1 MFKKIFFVT
10 ALLLASLLSAKPVV
24 IASIAPVGY
33 LAKAVGGDKIEVQS
47 LANGDVHSFEPKP
60 NDMKAV
66 ATARI
71 FIAAGLEFEEAWIPR
86 FKASAK
92 NLVVVQSDAKIAKL
106 KEEHSGHADHDEE
119 HGEHNE
125 KHSGHDDHK
134 AKDDK
139 HSGHAGHAAKD
150 KHADHKAKDDKHSGH
165 AEHAKHDEKHEAHEE
180 HDEEH
185 EAHADPHVWLNPMLA
200 ITMARNISDALIA
213 MDKANK
219 DFYLKNF
226 QKLMN
231 DLLAFDESAKNEL
244 AGLKNRKFVVYH
256 PAWGY
261 FAEHYDLEQ
270 ISIERNGKEP
280 KIDEMASTVKMIK
293 DENIKVIFADPNR
306 SQKSAQVLASQTGA
320 KVELLDPL
328 GYNLLENLKIAVRA
342 IKDANSPK

>member
-1 MFKKIFFVT
+1 MFKKIFFAA
-10 ALLLASLLSAKPVV
+10 ALLLASELIAKPVV
-24 IASIAPVGY
+24 IASIAPVEY

-47 LANGDVHSFEPKP
+47 LAKGDVHSYEPKP

-66 ATARI
+66 AKARI

-92 NLVVVQSDAKIAKL
+92 NLVVVKSDAKIAKL
-106 KEEHSGHADHDEE
+106 KEEREE
-119 HGEHNE
+119 Q
-125 KHSGHDDHK
+125 
-134 AKDDK
+134 
-139 HSGHAGHAAKD
+139 
-150 KHADHKAKDDKHSGH
+150 
-165 AEHAKHDEKHEAHEE
+165 AEHDEK
-180 HDEEH
+180 H

-200 ITMARNISDALIA
+200 ITMARNISDALID

-219 DFYLKNF
+219 DFYLENF

-231 DLLAFDESAKNEL
+231 DLLAFDESAKESL

-261 FAEHYDLEQ
+261 FAAHYDLEQ
-270 ISIERNGKEP
+270 ISIERSGKEP

-306 SQKSAQVLASQTGA
+306 SQKSAQILASQTGA

-328 GYNLLENLKIAVRA
+328 GYNLLENLKIAVGA

>member
-47 LANGDVHSFEPKP
+47 LAKGDVHSYEPKP

-66 ATARI
+66 AKASL

-106 KEEHSGHADHDEE
+106 KEEHSGHAEHDEE
-119 HGEHNE
+119 
-125 KHSGHDDHK
+125 HSGHDDHK

-139 HSGHAGHAAKD
+139 HSGHAAKD
-150 KHADHKAKDDKHSGH
+150 KHAEHTGHVAKDKHAGH
-165 AEHAKHDEKHEAHEE
+165 AEHDEKHEAHEE

>member
-47 LANGDVHSFEPKP
+47 LAKGDVHSYEPKP
-60 NDMKAV
+60 DDMKAV
-66 ATARI
+66 AKARI

-92 NLVVVQSDAKIAKL
+92 NLVVVKSDAKIAKL
-106 KEEHSGHADHDEE
+106 KEEREE
-119 HGEHNE
+119 Q
-125 KHSGHDDHK
+125 
-134 AKDDK
+134 
-139 HSGHAGHAAKD
+139 
-150 KHADHKAKDDKHSGH
+150 
-165 AEHAKHDEKHEAHEE
+165 AEHDEK
-180 HDEEH
+180 H

-231 DLLAFDESAKNEL
+231 DLLAFDESAKESL

-261 FAEHYDLEQ
+261 FAAHYDLEQ
-270 ISIERNGKEP
+270 ISIERSGKEP
-280 KIDEMASTVKMIK
+280 KIDEMASTLKMIK

-306 SQKSAQVLASQTGA
+306 SQKSAQILASQTGA

-328 GYNLLENLKIAVRA
+328 GYNLLENLKIAVGA

>member
-47 LANGDVHSFEPKP
+47 LAKGDVHSYEPKP

-66 ATARI
+66 AKARI

-86 FKASAK
+86 FKASAQ

-106 KEEHSGHADHDEE
+106 KEER
-119 HGEHNE
+119 GEQ
-125 KHSGHDDHK
+125 
-134 AKDDK
+134 
-139 HSGHAGHAAKD
+139 
-150 KHADHKAKDDKHSGH
+150 
-165 AEHAKHDEKHEAHEE
+165 AEHDEK
-180 HDEEH
+180 H

-200 ITMARNISDALIA
+200 ITMARNISDALID

-219 DFYLKNF
+219 DFYLENF

-231 DLLAFDESAKNEL
+231 DLLAFDESAKESL

-261 FAEHYDLEQ
+261 FAAHYDLEQ
-270 ISIERNGKEP
+270 ISIERSGKEP
-280 KIDEMASTVKMIK
+280 KIDEMASTLKMIK

-306 SQKSAQVLASQTGA
+306 SQKSAQILASQSGA

-328 GYNLLENLKIAVRA
+328 SYNLLENLKIAVRA

>member
-1 MFKKIFFVT
+1 MLKKIFFAA
-10 ALLLASLLSAKPVV
+10 ALLLASELIAKPVV
-24 IASIAPVGY
+24 IASIAPVEY
-33 LAKAVGGDKIEVQS
+33 LAKAVGGDKIEVQI
-47 LANGDVHSFEPKP
+47 LAKGDVHSYEPKP

-66 ATARI
+66 AKARI

-92 NLVVVQSDAKIAKL
+92 NLVVVKSDAKIAKL
-106 KEEHSGHADHDEE
+106 KEER
-119 HGEHNE
+119 GEQ
-125 KHSGHDDHK
+125 
-134 AKDDK
+134 
-139 HSGHAGHAAKD
+139 
-150 KHADHKAKDDKHSGH
+150 
-165 AEHAKHDEKHEAHEE
+165 AEYDEK
-180 HDEEH
+180 H

-200 ITMARNISDALIA
+200 ITMARNISDALID

-219 DFYLKNF
+219 DFYLENF

-231 DLLAFDESAKNEL
+231 DLLAFDESAKESL

-261 FAEHYDLEQ
+261 FAAHYDLEQ
-270 ISIERNGKEP
+270 ISIERSGKEP
-280 KIDEMASTVKMIK
+280 KIDEMASTLKMIK

-306 SQKSAQVLASQTGA
+306 SQKSAQILASQTGA

-328 GYNLLENLKIAVRA
+328 GYNILENLKIAVGA

>member
-1 MFKKIFFVT
+1 MFKKIFFIT

-47 LANGDVHSFEPKP
+47 LAKGDVHSFEPKP

-66 ATARI
+66 AKASL

-106 KEEHSGHADHDEE
+106 KEEYAE
-119 HGEHNE
+119 
-125 KHSGHDDHK
+125 HDDQ
-134 AKDDK
+134 
-139 HSGHAGHAAKD
+139 
-150 KHADHKAKDDKHSGH
+150 
-165 AEHAKHDEKHEAHEE
+165 
-180 HDEEH
+180 H

-200 ITMARNISDALIA
+200 ITMARNISDALID

-231 DLLAFDESAKNEL
+231 DLLAFDKSAKNEL

-261 FAEHYDLEQ
+261 FAAHYDLEQ

-306 SQKSAQVLASQTGA
+306 SQKSAQVLASGTGA

>member
-1 MFKKIFFVT
+1 MLKKIFFAA
-10 ALLLASLLSAKPVV
+10 ALLLASELIAKPVV
-24 IASIAPVGY
+24 IASIAPVEY

-47 LANGDVHSFEPKP
+47 LAKGDVHSYEPKP

-66 ATARI
+66 AKARI

-92 NLVVVQSDAKIAKL
+92 NLVVVKSDAKIAKL
-106 KEEHSGHADHDEE
+106 KEEYAGRE
-119 HGEHNE
+119 
-125 KHSGHDDHK
+125 
-134 AKDDK
+134 AKEGK
-139 HSGHAGHAAKD
+139 HAGQ
-150 KHADHKAKDDKHSGH
+150 
-165 AEHAKHDEKHEAHEE
+165 AEHDEK
-180 HDEEH
+180 H

-200 ITMARNISDALIA
+200 ITMARNISDALID

-219 DFYLKNF
+219 DFYLENF

-231 DLLAFDESAKNEL
+231 DLLAFDESAKESL

-261 FAEHYDLEQ
+261 FAAHYDLEQ
-270 ISIERNGKEP
+270 ISIERSGKEP
-280 KIDEMASTVKMIK
+280 KIDEMASTLKMIK

-306 SQKSAQVLASQTGA
+306 SQKSAQILASQTGA

-328 GYNLLENLKIAVRA
+328 GYNLLENLKIAVGA

>member
-47 LANGDVHSFEPKP
+47 LAKGDVHSYEPKP

-66 ATARI
+66 AKASL

-119 HGEHNE
+119 HGEHE
-125 KHSGHDDHK
+125 

-139 HSGHAGHAAKD
+139 HSGHSGHAAKD
-150 KHADHKAKDDKHSGH
+150 KHADHKAKDDKHAGHAGH
-165 AEHAKHDEKHEAHEE
+165 AEHDEKHEAHEE

-200 ITMARNISDALIA
+200 ITMARNISDALID

>member
-47 LANGDVHSFEPKP
+47 LAKGDVHSYEPKP

-66 ATARI
+66 AKARI

-106 KEEHSGHADHDEE
+106 KEEHAGHADHDEE
-119 HGEHNE
+119 HGEHDE

-139 HSGHAGHAAKD
+139 HSGH
-150 KHADHKAKDDKHSGH
+150 S
-165 AEHAKHDEKHEAHEE
+165 EHAKHDEKHEAHEE

-185 EAHADPHVWLNPMLA
+185 EAHADPHVWLNPVLA
-200 ITMARNISDALIA
+200 ITMARNISDALID

-261 FAEHYDLEQ
+261 FAKHYDLEQ

>member
-1 MFKKIFFVT
+1 MLKKIFFAA
-10 ALLLASLLSAKPVV
+10 ALLLASLLNAKPVV
-24 IASIAPVGY
+24 IASIAPVEY

-47 LANGDVHSFEPKP
+47 LAKGDVHSYEPKP

-66 ATARI
+66 AKARI

-92 NLVVVQSDAKIAKL
+92 NLVVVKSDAKIAKL
-106 KEEHSGHADHDEE
+106 KEEREE
-119 HGEHNE
+119 Q
-125 KHSGHDDHK
+125 
-134 AKDDK
+134 
-139 HSGHAGHAAKD
+139 
-150 KHADHKAKDDKHSGH
+150 
-165 AEHAKHDEKHEAHEE
+165 AEHDEK
-180 HDEEH
+180 H

-200 ITMARNISDALIA
+200 ITMARNISDALID

-219 DFYLKNF
+219 DFYLENF

-231 DLLAFDESAKNEL
+231 DLLAFDESAKESL

-261 FAEHYDLEQ
+261 FAAHYDLEQ
-270 ISIERNGKEP
+270 ISIERSGKEP
-280 KIDEMASTVKMIK
+280 KIDEMASTLKMIK

-306 SQKSAQVLASQTGA
+306 SQKSAQILASQTGA

-328 GYNLLENLKIAVRA
+328 GYNLLENLKIAVGA

>member
-47 LANGDVHSFEPKP
+47 LAKGDVHSYEPKP

-66 ATARI
+66 AKASL

-106 KEEHSGHADHDEE
+106 KEEHAE
-119 HGEHNE
+119 HGEHDE
-125 KHSGHDDHK
+125 KHSGHD
-134 AKDDK
+134 
-139 HSGHAGHAAKD
+139 
-150 KHADHKAKDDKHSGH
+150 DHKAKDDKHSGH

-200 ITMARNISDALIA
+200 ITMARNISDALID

-261 FAEHYDLEQ
+261 FAKHYDLEQ

>member
-24 IASIAPVGY
+24 IASIAPVGH

-47 LANGDVHSFEPKP
+47 LAKGDVHSYEPKP

-66 ATARI
+66 AKASL

-106 KEEHSGHADHDEE
+106 KEEHSGHAEHDEG
-119 HGEHNE
+119 HGEHE
-125 KHSGHDDHK
+125 V
-134 AKDDK
+134 KDDK

-150 KHADHKAKDDKHSGH
+150 KHADHKAKDDKHAGH

-200 ITMARNISDALIA
+200 ITMARNISDALID

-261 FAEHYDLEQ
+261 FAAHYDLEQ

-328 GYNLLENLKIAVRA
+328 GYNLLENLKIAVGA

>member
-47 LANGDVHSFEPKP
+47 LAKGDVHSYEPKP

-66 ATARI
+66 AKARI
-71 FIAAGLEFEEAWIPR
+71 FIAAGLQFEEAWIPR

-106 KEEHSGHADHDEE
+106 KEEHSGHEEHDEE
-119 HGEHNE
+119 
-125 KHSGHDDHK
+125 HSGHDDHK

-139 HSGHAGHAAKD
+139 HA
-150 KHADHKAKDDKHSGH
+150 GH

-200 ITMARNISDALIA
+200 ITMARNISDALID

-219 DFYLKNF
+219 DFYLENF

>member
-1 MFKKIFFVT
+1 MLKKIFFAA
-10 ALLLASLLSAKPVV
+10 ALLLASELIAKPVV
-24 IASIAPVGY
+24 IASIAPVEY

-47 LANGDVHSFEPKP
+47 LAKGDVHSYEPKP

-66 ATARI
+66 AKARI

-92 NLVVVQSDAKIAKL
+92 NLVVVKSDAKIAKL
-106 KEEHSGHADHDEE
+106 KEER
-119 HGEHNE
+119 GEQ
-125 KHSGHDDHK
+125 
-134 AKDDK
+134 
-139 HSGHAGHAAKD
+139 
-150 KHADHKAKDDKHSGH
+150 
-165 AEHAKHDEKHEAHEE
+165 AEHDEKNG
-180 HDEEH
+180 
-185 EAHADPHVWLNPMLA
+185 AHADPHVWLNPMLA
-200 ITMARNISDALIA
+200 ITMARNISDALID

-219 DFYLKNF
+219 DFYLENF

-261 FAEHYDLEQ
+261 FAAHYDLEQ
-270 ISIERNGKEP
+270 ISIERSGKEP
-280 KIDEMASTVKMIK
+280 KIDEMASTLKMIK

-306 SQKSAQVLASQTGA
+306 SQKSAQILASQTGA

-328 GYNLLENLKIAVRA
+328 GYNLLENLKIAVGA

>member
-1 MFKKIFFVT
+1 MLKKIFFAA
-10 ALLLASLLSAKPVV
+10 ALLLASLLNAKPVV
-24 IASIAPVGY
+24 IASIAPVEY

-47 LANGDVHSFEPKP
+47 LAKGDVHSYEPKP

-66 ATARI
+66 AKARI

-92 NLVVVQSDAKIAKL
+92 NLVVVKSDAKIAKL
-106 KEEHSGHADHDEE
+106 KEER
-119 HGEHNE
+119 GEQ
-125 KHSGHDDHK
+125 
-134 AKDDK
+134 
-139 HSGHAGHAAKD
+139 
-150 KHADHKAKDDKHSGH
+150 
-165 AEHAKHDEKHEAHEE
+165 AEHDEKY
-180 HDEEH
+180 

-200 ITMARNISDALIA
+200 ITMARNISDALID

-261 FAEHYDLEQ
+261 FAAHYDLEQ
-270 ISIERNGKEP
+270 ISIERSGKEP
-280 KIDEMASTVKMIK
+280 KIDEMASTLKMIK

-306 SQKSAQVLASQTGA
+306 SQKSAQILASQTGA

-328 GYNLLENLKIAVRA
+328 GYNLLENLKIAVGA

>member
-47 LANGDVHSFEPKP
+47 LAKGDVHSYEPKP

-66 ATARI
+66 AKASL

-106 KEEHSGHADHDEE
+106 KEEHAGHDEE
-119 HGEHNE
+119 HGEHE
-125 KHSGHDDHK
+125 

-139 HSGHAGHAAKD
+139 HSGHAAKD
-150 KHADHKAKDDKHSGH
+150 KHADHKVKDDKHAGH
-165 AEHAKHDEKHEAHEE
+165 AGHAKHDEKHEAHEE

-200 ITMARNISDALIA
+200 ITMARNISDALID

-219 DFYLKNF
+219 DFYLENF

-270 ISIERNGKEP
+270 ISIERSGKEP
-280 KIDEMASTVKMIK
+280 KIDEMASTLKMIK

-306 SQKSAQVLASQTGA
+306 SQKSAQILASQTGA

-328 GYNLLENLKIAVRA
+328 GYNLLENLKIAVGA

>member
-1 MFKKIFFVT
+1 MLKKIFFAAV
-10 ALLLASLLSAKPVV
+10 LLLASELIAKPVV
-24 IASIAPVGY
+24 IASIAPVEY

-47 LANGDVHSFEPKP
+47 LAKGDVHSYEPKP

-66 ATARI
+66 AKARI

-92 NLVVVQSDAKIAKL
+92 NLVVVKSDAKIAKL
-106 KEEHSGHADHDEE
+106 KEER
-119 HGEHNE
+119 GEQTE
-125 KHSGHDDHK
+125 
-134 AKDDK
+134 
-139 HSGHAGHAAKD
+139 
-150 KHADHKAKDDKHSGH
+150 
-165 AEHAKHDEKHEAHEE
+165 HDEK
-180 HDEEH
+180 H

-200 ITMARNISDALIA
+200 ITMARNISDALID

-219 DFYLKNF
+219 DFYLENF

-231 DLLAFDESAKNEL
+231 DLLAFDESAKESL

-261 FAEHYDLEQ
+261 FAAHYDLEQ
-270 ISIERNGKEP
+270 ISIERSGKEP

-306 SQKSAQVLASQTGA
+306 SQKSAQILASQTGA

-328 GYNLLENLKIAVRA
+328 GYNLLENLKIAVGA

>member
-1 MFKKIFFVT
+1 MLKKIFFAA
-10 ALLLASLLSAKPVV
+10 ALLLASLLNAKPVV
-24 IASIAPVGY
+24 IASIAPVEY

-47 LANGDVHSFEPKP
+47 LAKGDVHSYEPKP

-66 ATARI
+66 AKARI

-92 NLVVVQSDAKIAKL
+92 NLEVVKSDAKIAKL
-106 KEEHSGHADHDEE
+106 KEEREE
-119 HGEHNE
+119 Q
-125 KHSGHDDHK
+125 
-134 AKDDK
+134 
-139 HSGHAGHAAKD
+139 
-150 KHADHKAKDDKHSGH
+150 
-165 AEHAKHDEKHEAHEE
+165 AEHDEK
-180 HDEEH
+180 H

-200 ITMARNISDALIA
+200 ITMARNISDALID

-219 DFYLKNF
+219 DFYLENF

-231 DLLAFDESAKNEL
+231 DLLAFDESAKESL

-261 FAEHYDLEQ
+261 FAAHYDLEQ
-270 ISIERNGKEP
+270 ISIERSGKEP
-280 KIDEMASTVKMIK
+280 KIDEMASTLKMIK

-306 SQKSAQVLASQTGA
+306 SQKSAQILASQTGA

-328 GYNLLENLKIAVRA
+328 GYNLLENLKIAVGA

>member
-47 LANGDVHSFEPKP
+47 LAKGDVHSFEPKP

-66 ATARI
+66 AKARI

-106 KEEHSGHADHDEE
+106 KEEHSGHSGHDEE
-119 HGEHNE
+119 
-125 KHSGHDDHK
+125 HSGHDDHK

-139 HSGHAGHAAKD
+139 HAGHAGHA
-150 KHADHKAKDDKHSGH
+150 
-165 AEHAKHDEKHEAHEE
+165 EHDEKHEAHEE

-200 ITMARNISDALIA
+200 ITMARNISDALID

>member
-1 MFKKIFFVT
+1 MLKKIFFT
-10 ALLLASLLSAKPVV
+10 AALLLASELGAKPVV
-24 IASIAPVGY
+24 IASIAPVEY

-47 LANGDVHSFEPKP
+47 LAKGDVHSYEPKP

-66 ATARI
+66 AKARI

-92 NLVVVQSDAKIAKL
+92 NLVVVKSDAKIAKL
-106 KEEHSGHADHDEE
+106 KEER
-119 HGEHNE
+119 GEQTE
-125 KHSGHDDHK
+125 
-134 AKDDK
+134 
-139 HSGHAGHAAKD
+139 
-150 KHADHKAKDDKHSGH
+150 
-165 AEHAKHDEKHEAHEE
+165 HDEK
-180 HDEEH
+180 H

-200 ITMARNISDALIA
+200 ITMARNISDALID

-219 DFYLKNF
+219 DFYLENF

-231 DLLAFDESAKNEL
+231 DLLAFDESAKESL

-261 FAEHYDLEQ
+261 FAAHYDLEQ
-270 ISIERNGKEP
+270 ISIERSGKEP
-280 KIDEMASTVKMIK
+280 KIDEMASTLKMIK

-306 SQKSAQVLASQTGA
+306 SQKSAQILASQTGA

-328 GYNLLENLKIAVRA
+328 GYNLLENLKIAVGA

>member
-47 LANGDVHSFEPKP
+47 LAKGDVHSYEPKP

-66 ATARI
+66 AKARI

-92 NLVVVQSDAKIAKL
+92 NLVVVKSDAKIAKL
-106 KEEHSGHADHDEE
+106 KEEQ
-119 HGEHNE
+119 GEQTE
-125 KHSGHDDHK
+125 
-134 AKDDK
+134 
-139 HSGHAGHAAKD
+139 
-150 KHADHKAKDDKHSGH
+150 
-165 AEHAKHDEKHEAHEE
+165 HDEK
-180 HDEEH
+180 H

-200 ITMARNISDALIA
+200 ITMARNISDALID

-219 DFYLKNF
+219 DFYLENF

-244 AGLKNRKFVVYH
+244 AELKNRKFVVYH

-261 FAEHYDLEQ
+261 FAAHYDLEQ
-270 ISIERNGKEP
+270 ISIERSGKEP
-280 KIDEMASTVKMIK
+280 KIDEMASTLKMIK

-306 SQKSAQVLASQTGA
+306 SQKSAQILASQTGA

-328 GYNLLENLKIAVRA
+328 GYNLLENLKIAVGA

>member
-1 MFKKIFFVT
+1 MLKKIFFAA
-10 ALLLASLLSAKPVV
+10 ALLLASLLNAKPVV
-24 IASIAPVGY
+24 IASIAPVEY

-47 LANGDVHSFEPKP
+47 LAKGDVHSYEPKP

-66 ATARI
+66 AKARI

-92 NLVVVQSDAKIAKL
+92 NLVVVKSDAKIAKL
-106 KEEHSGHADHDEE
+106 KEER
-119 HGEHNE
+119 GEQ
-125 KHSGHDDHK
+125 
-134 AKDDK
+134 
-139 HSGHAGHAAKD
+139 
-150 KHADHKAKDDKHSGH
+150 
-165 AEHAKHDEKHEAHEE
+165 AEHDEKNG
-180 HDEEH
+180 
-185 EAHADPHVWLNPMLA
+185 AHADPHVWLNPMLA
-200 ITMARNISDALIA
+200 ITMARNISDALID

-219 DFYLKNF
+219 DFYLENF

-231 DLLAFDESAKNEL
+231 NLLAFDESAKESL

-261 FAEHYDLEQ
+261 FAAHYDLEQ
-270 ISIERNGKEP
+270 ISIERSGKEP
-280 KIDEMASTVKMIK
+280 KIDEMASTLKMIK

-306 SQKSAQVLASQTGA
+306 SQKSAQILASQTGA

-328 GYNLLENLKIAVRA
+328 GYNLLENLKIAVGA

>member
-10 ALLLASLLSAKPVV
+10 ALLFASLLSAKPVV

-47 LANGDVHSFEPKP
+47 LAKGDVHSYEPKP

-66 ATARI
+66 AKARI

-106 KEEHSGHADHDEE
+106 KEEHAGHTEHDEE
-119 HGEHNE
+119 
-125 KHSGHDDHK
+125 HSGHDDHK

-139 HSGHAGHAAKD
+139 HSGHVAKD
-150 KHADHKAKDDKHSGH
+150 KHAEHSGH
-165 AEHAKHDEKHEAHEE
+165 VAKDKHAGHAEHDEKHEAHEE

-328 GYNLLENLKIAVRA
+328 GYNILENLKIAVRA

>member
-47 LANGDVHSFEPKP
+47 LAKGDVHSYEPKP

-66 ATARI
+66 AKASL

-106 KEEHSGHADHDEE
+106 KEEHSGHAEHDEG
-119 HGEHNE
+119 HGEHE
-125 KHSGHDDHK
+125 V
-134 AKDDK
+134 KDDK

-150 KHADHKAKDDKHSGH
+150 KHADHKVKDDKHSGH
-165 AEHAKHDEKHEAHEE
+165 AGHAEHDEKHEAHEE

-185 EAHADPHVWLNPMLA
+185 EAHADPHVWLNPVLA

>member
-1 MFKKIFFVT
+1 MLKKIFFAA
-10 ALLLASLLSAKPVV
+10 ALLLASELIAKPVV
-24 IASIAPVGY
+24 IASIAPVEY

-47 LANGDVHSFEPKP
+47 LAKGDVHSYEPKP

-66 ATARI
+66 AKARI

-92 NLVVVQSDAKIAKL
+92 NLVVVKSDAKIAKL
-106 KEEHSGHADHDEE
+106 KEERGEQVE
-119 HGEHNE
+119 HGE
-125 KHSGHDDHK
+125 
-134 AKDDK
+134 
-139 HSGHAGHAAKD
+139 
-150 KHADHKAKDDKHSGH
+150 
-165 AEHAKHDEKHEAHEE
+165 KHES
-180 HDEEH
+180 
-185 EAHADPHVWLNPMLA
+185 HADPHVWLNPMLA
-200 ITMARNISDALIA
+200 ITMARNISDALID

-219 DFYLKNF
+219 DFYLENF

-261 FAEHYDLEQ
+261 FAAHYDLEQ
-270 ISIERNGKEP
+270 ISIERSGKEP
-280 KIDEMASTVKMIK
+280 KIDEMASTLKMIK

-306 SQKSAQVLASQTGA
+306 SQKSAQILASQTGA

-328 GYNLLENLKIAVRA
+328 GYNLLENLKIAVGA

>member
-1 MFKKIFFVT
+1 MLKKIFFAA
-10 ALLLASLLSAKPVV
+10 ALLLASELGAKPVV
-24 IASIAPVGY
+24 IASIAPVEY

-47 LANGDVHSFEPKP
+47 LAKGDVHSYEPKP

-66 ATARI
+66 AKARI

-92 NLVVVQSDAKIAKL
+92 NLVVVKSDAKIAKL
-106 KEEHSGHADHDEE
+106 KEER
-119 HGEHNE
+119 GEQ
-125 KHSGHDDHK
+125 
-134 AKDDK
+134 
-139 HSGHAGHAAKD
+139 
-150 KHADHKAKDDKHSGH
+150 
-165 AEHAKHDEKHEAHEE
+165 EE
-180 HDEEH
+180 HDEKH

-200 ITMARNISDALIA
+200 ITMARNISDALID

-219 DFYLKNF
+219 DFYLENF

-231 DLLAFDESAKNEL
+231 DLLAFDESAKESL

-261 FAEHYDLEQ
+261 FAAHYDLEQ
-270 ISIERNGKEP
+270 ISIERSGKEP
-280 KIDEMASTVKMIK
+280 KIDEMASTLKMIK

-306 SQKSAQVLASQTGA
+306 SQKSAQILASQTGA

-328 GYNLLENLKIAVRA
+328 GYNLLENLKIAVGA

>member
-1 MFKKIFFVT
+1 MFKKIFFAA
-10 ALLLASLLSAKPVV
+10 ALLLASLLNAKPVI
-24 IASIAPVGY
+24 IASIAPVEY

-47 LANGDVHSFEPKP
+47 LAKGDVHSYEPKP

-66 ATARI
+66 AKARI

-92 NLVVVQSDAKIAKL
+92 NLVVVKSDAKIAKL
-106 KEEHSGHADHDEE
+106 KEEREE
-119 HGEHNE
+119 Q
-125 KHSGHDDHK
+125 
-134 AKDDK
+134 
-139 HSGHAGHAAKD
+139 
-150 KHADHKAKDDKHSGH
+150 
-165 AEHAKHDEKHEAHEE
+165 AEHDEK
-180 HDEEH
+180 H

-200 ITMARNISDALIA
+200 ITMARNISDALID

-219 DFYLKNF
+219 DFYLENF

-231 DLLAFDESAKNEL
+231 DLLAFDESAKESL

-261 FAEHYDLEQ
+261 FAKHYDLEQ

-328 GYNLLENLKIAVRA
+328 GYNLLENLKIAVGA

>member
-1 MFKKIFFVT
+1 MFKKIFFAA
-10 ALLLASLLSAKPVV
+10 ALLLASELGAKPVV
-24 IASIAPVGY
+24 IASIAPVEY

-47 LANGDVHSFEPKP
+47 LAKGDVHSYEPKP

-66 ATARI
+66 AKARI

-92 NLVVVQSDAKIAKL
+92 NLVVVKSDAKIAKL
-106 KEEHSGHADHDEE
+106 KEERGKQVE
-119 HGEHNE
+119 
-125 KHSGHDDHK
+125 
-134 AKDDK
+134 
-139 HSGHAGHAAKD
+139 
-150 KHADHKAKDDKHSGH
+150 
-165 AEHAKHDEKHEAHEE
+165 HDEK
-180 HDEEH
+180 H

-200 ITMARNISDALIA
+200 ITMARNISDALID

-219 DFYLKNF
+219 DFYLENF

-231 DLLAFDESAKNEL
+231 DLLAFDESAKESL

-261 FAEHYDLEQ
+261 FAAHYDLEQ
-270 ISIERNGKEP
+270 ISIERSGKEP
-280 KIDEMASTVKMIK
+280 KIDEMASTLKMIK

-306 SQKSAQVLASQTGA
+306 SQKSAQILASQTGA

-328 GYNLLENLKIAVRA
+328 GYNLLENLKIAVGA

>member
-47 LANGDVHSFEPKP
+47 LAKGDVHSYEPKP

-66 ATARI
+66 AKASL

-119 HGEHNE
+119 H
-125 KHSGHDDHK
+125 SGHDDHK

-139 HSGHAGHAAKD
+139 HSGHAEHAAKD
-150 KHADHKAKDDKHSGH
+150 KHADHKAKDDKHAGHAGH
-165 AEHAKHDEKHEAHEE
+165 AEHDEKHEAHEE

-185 EAHADPHVWLNPMLA
+185 EAHADPHVWLNPVLA
-200 ITMARNISDALIA
+200 ITMARNISDALID

>member
-1 MFKKIFFVT
+1 MLKKIFFAA
-10 ALLLASLLSAKPVV
+10 ALLLASELIAKPVV

-47 LANGDVHSFEPKP
+47 LAKGDVHSYEPKP

-66 ATARI
+66 AKASL

-106 KEEHSGHADHDEE
+106 KEEHSGHEEHDEE
-119 HGEHNE
+119 
-125 KHSGHDDHK
+125 HSGHDDHK

-139 HSGHAGHAAKD
+139 HAGHAGHA
-150 KHADHKAKDDKHSGH
+150 
-165 AEHAKHDEKHEAHEE
+165 EHDEKHEAHEE

-200 ITMARNISDALIA
+200 ITMARNISDALID

-219 DFYLKNF
+219 DFYLENF

-231 DLLAFDESAKNEL
+231 DLLAFDESAKESL

-261 FAEHYDLEQ
+261 FAAHYDLEQ
-270 ISIERNGKEP
+270 ISIERSGKEP
-280 KIDEMASTVKMIK
+280 KIDEMASTLKMIK

-328 GYNLLENLKIAVRA
+328 GYNLLENLKIAVGA

>member
-1 MFKKIFFVT
+1 MFKKIFFAA
-10 ALLLASLLSAKPVV
+10 ALLLASELIAKPVV

-47 LANGDVHSFEPKP
+47 LAKGDVHSFEPKP

-66 ATARI
+66 AKARI

-106 KEEHSGHADHDEE
+106 KEGHSGHAEHDEK
-119 HGEHNE
+119 HGE
-125 KHSGHDDHK
+125 HK

-139 HSGHAGHAAKD
+139 HAGH
-150 KHADHKAKDDKHSGH
+150 SG
-165 AEHAKHDEKHEAHEE
+165 HAKHDEKHEAHEE

-200 ITMARNISDALIA
+200 ITMARNISDALID

>member
-47 LANGDVHSFEPKP
+47 LAKGDVHSYEPKP

-66 ATARI
+66 AKASL

-119 HGEHNE
+119 HGEHE
-125 KHSGHDDHK
+125 

-139 HSGHAGHAAKD
+139 HSGHSGHAAKD
-150 KHADHKAKDDKHSGH
+150 KHADHKVKDDKHSGH

-280 KIDEMASTVKMIK
+280 KIDKMASTVKMIK

>member
-1 MFKKIFFVT
+1 MFKKIFFAA
-10 ALLLASLLSAKPVV
+10 ALLLASELIAKPVV
-24 IASIAPVGY
+24 IASIAPVEY

-47 LANGDVHSFEPKP
+47 LAKGDVHSYEPKP

-66 ATARI
+66 AKARI

-92 NLVVVQSDAKIAKL
+92 NLVVVKSDAKIAKL
-106 KEEHSGHADHDEE
+106 KEER
-119 HGEHNE
+119 GEQVE
-125 KHSGHDDHK
+125 R
-134 AKDDK
+134 
-139 HSGHAGHAAKD
+139 
-150 KHADHKAKDDKHSGH
+150 
-165 AEHAKHDEKHEAHEE
+165 DEK
-180 HDEEH
+180 H

-200 ITMARNISDALIA
+200 ITMARNISDALID

-231 DLLAFDESAKNEL
+231 DLLAFDESAKESL

-261 FAEHYDLEQ
+261 FAAHYDLEQ
-270 ISIERNGKEP
+270 ISIERSGKEP

>member
-1 MFKKIFFVT
+1 
-10 ALLLASLLSAKPVV
+10 
-24 IASIAPVGY
+24 
-33 LAKAVGGDKIEVQS
+33 
-47 LANGDVHSFEPKP
+47 
-60 NDMKAV
+60 
-66 ATARI
+66 
-71 FIAAGLEFEEAWIPR
+71 
-86 FKASAK
+86 
-92 NLVVVQSDAKIAKL
+92 
-106 KEEHSGHADHDEE
+106 
-119 HGEHNE
+119 
-125 KHSGHDDHK
+125 
-134 AKDDK
+134 
-139 HSGHAGHAAKD
+139 
-150 KHADHKAKDDKHSGH
+150 
-165 AEHAKHDEKHEAHEE
+165 
-180 HDEEH
+180 
-185 EAHADPHVWLNPMLA
+185 MLA
-200 ITMARNISDALIA
+200 ITMARNISDALID

-219 DFYLKNF
+219 DFYLENF